1 MQRVSVAAVSR
12 MMLRMIR
19 LRMVERNG
27 ACGIAL
33 TPSGLAKA
41 AVQVR
46 RQRIIEVFFV
56 RELGYTW
63 SDVFEPARKFGETA
77 DADMVERMY
86 DLTGQPNTCPHGS
99 PITPAGTVAYQTRAP
114 TLSELQV
121 GVNGHVASVLSHDS
135 RMLRYLDSC
144 GLRPGGSI
152 EIHARAPFGNIVHVR
167 TMTGEHALG
176 DAIARLIAVS
186 APGAPD
192 VAHEEHTDHPH

>member
-1 MQRVSVAAVSR
+1 MQHISVPAVSR

-33 TPSGLAKA
+33 TPPGLAKA
-41 AVQVR
+41 AVLVR

-56 RELGYTW
+56 RELGYAW

-77 DADMVERMY
+77 DMDMVERMY
-86 DLTGQPNTCPHGS
+86 DLTGQPSVCPHGS

-114 TLSELQV
+114 TLSELPV
-121 GVNGHVASVLSHDS
+121 GVNGHVASVLSHDP
-135 RMLRYLDSC
+135 RILRYLDTC

-152 EIHARAPFGNIVHVR
+152 EIHARAPFGDIVHVR
-167 TMTGEHALG
+167 TASGDHALG
-176 DAIARLIAVS
+176 DTIARLITVTDSSPQNVS
-186 APGAPD
+186 IEQDRLA
-192 VAHEEHTDHPH
+192 